1 MTNQENLI
9 TDCARIAQLSRDMLG
24 WINDPENRDLV
35 GLEHKS
41 LVKMVRKSVRR
52 ATKLEHAAACNM
64 AVSVFGPSQAGKSF
78 LVSVL
83 ARPEGGRLVAD
94 FDDPSGALD
103 YIREINPEGEGES
116 TGVVTRFTIT
126 KDATPK
132 GFPIKVALLSEADI
146 VRTIINS
153 FYMDGD
159 QSETPLEAAQLSMH
173 LDAFKGKSKSVMPGL
188 DLDDI
193 YEISDYVGATFG
205 RSAYAAALRSFWDEA
220 AVIAPA
226 LAIHDRAAFL
236 SILWGGHAPLTEL
249 YLGLAQS
256 LAEISHADEVFV
268 GLDALVPRQ
277 TSIIDV
283 KTLRKGDQDAA
294 LSLHTPGGKVVS
306 MDRSRVCAL
315 AAELVIPMRDQP
327 SDLFA
332 FTDLLDFPG
341 ARNRFEQ
348 PLSKTLEDAD
358 TALPELLLRGKVAY
372 LFDRYVADQE
382 ITSMLLCIPD
392 SNMETLDLPTLV
404 ETWIS
409 ATHGGTPT
417 LREQSECGLFF
428 VLTKFDKHLG
438 DSAAEGGDST
448 RFERRMQA
456 SLIEKF
462 GRSRDS
468 WVSEWR
474 PNQPFQNCF
483 WLRNPNFYVDGL
495 LDYNGDKR
503 ETGIRGEKR
512 ERVAELRDGCLQAAS
527 VQLHFTDPATAWDA
541 ALSLNDGGVR
551 YLTDQ
556 LGHVCKPDSKL
567 NQIKI
572 QLSAVSADLRQAMM
586 PFHVSDDI
594 ENRVAEKQ
602 KAASAVIDDLEAVL
616 SRKRFGAMLAAL
628 MVDQETVQSR
638 VSRVPS
644 SVRID
649 NAMSTAGASVAAA
662 MRPAAHLQRPGK
674 PARPTPVQEREPQAG
689 VSNSGG
695 DVRTMSLE
703 EFQAETAIEAWIEAM
718 KQFRDGTTQRGAY
731 GLGDMAASELIAEMI
746 HGARRV
752 GLSRKIADGLTDI
765 SFGLDV
771 EKQAGPASILSAES
785 INAFVAA
792 LGMNTVAMEKRPQ
805 VQGSDGTTRPVFAPR
820 QSVDRIEILPEHPRP
835 AAEDHWIDWVFALEA
850 LFIENAK
857 DGNNGVA
864 NVEQNLKLGRILGGM
879 SA

>member
-1 MTNQENLI
+1 MTSQESLV
-9 TDCARIAQLSRDMLG
+9 TDCARIAQLCREMLG

-41 LVKMVRKSVRR
+41 LVKLVRNSVRR
-52 ATKLEHAAACNM
+52 AAKLERAAASNM

-94 FDDPSGALD
+94 FEDPNGALD

-116 TGVVTRFTIT
+116 TGVVTRFTISREP
-126 KDATPK
+126 TPK
-132 GFPIKVALLSEADI
+132 GFPIKLTLLSESDI
-146 VRTIINS
+146 ARTIINS

-159 QSETPLEAAQLSMH
+159 QSEAPLEAAQLSAH
-173 LDAFKGKSKSVMPGL
+173 LDAFKEKARQTAPGL
-188 DLDDI
+188 DLDDV
-193 YEISDYVGATFG
+193 YEIAEYVDATFG

-220 AVIAPA
+220 AVIAPTLSSA
-226 LAIHDRAAFL
+226 DRADFL
-236 SILWGGHAPLTEL
+236 SILWGGHQPLTEL
-249 YLGLAQS
+249 YQGLAQS
-256 LAEISHADEVFV
+256 LAQISHAEEVFV
-268 GLDALVPRQ
+268 GLDALVPRE

-283 KTLRKGDQDAA
+283 KTLRKGDQDTA
-294 LSLHTPGGKVVS
+294 LSLYTPDGKVVT
-306 MDRSRVCAL
+306 MDRSQICAL

-327 SDLFA
+327 SELFA
-332 FTDLLDFPG
+332 YTDLLDFPG

-358 TALPELLLRGKVAY
+358 TALPELLLRSKVAY
-372 LFDRYVADQE
+372 LFDRYVANQE

-404 ETWIS
+404 ENWIS
-409 ATHGGTPT
+409 TTHGSTPI

-438 DSAAEGGDST
+438 DSAAEGGEST
-448 RFERRMQA
+448 RFERRLQA

-474 PNQPFQNCF
+474 PNEPFQNCY

-495 LDYNGDKR
+495 LDYDADKR
-503 ETGIRGEKR
+503 EIGIREEKR
-512 ERVAELRDGCLQAAS
+512 ERVAELRDGCLQAPS
-527 VQLHFTDPATAWDA
+527 VQRHFADPAAAWDA

-556 LGHVCKPDSKL
+556 LARVCTPDSKL
-567 NQIKI
+567 VQIRV
-572 QLSAVSADLRQAMM
+572 QLTALSTNIGQAML

-594 ENRVAEKQ
+594 ENRVADKQ
-602 KAASAVIDDLEAVL
+602 KTASAVIDDLEDVL
-616 SRKRFGAMLAAL
+616 SRRRFGAMLAAL
-628 MVDQETVQSR
+628 MVDQEIVQSR

-649 NAMSTAGASVAAA
+649 NAMSAAGGSAVT
-662 MRPAAHLQRPGK
+662 AAHQTAHVQRPG
-674 PARPTPVQEREPQAG
+674 RPVRPMPVQSEGPRAKAAK
-689 VSNSGG
+689 SG
-695 DVRTMSLE
+695 DDIRTMSLE
-703 EFQAETAIEAWIEAM
+703 EFQAETAIETWIDAL
-718 KQFRDGTTQRGAY
+718 KQFRDATGQRKAY
-731 GLGDMAASELIAEMI
+731 GLGDVAASELIAEMI
-746 HGARRV
+746 HAVRRV
-752 GLSRKIADGLTDI
+752 GLSREIVDSLTGI
-765 SFGLDV
+765 SFGLNV

-785 INAFVAA
+785 INGFVST
-792 LGMNTVAMEKRPQ
+792 LGMNTVALDKRPQ
-805 VQGSDGTTRPVFAPR
+805 VQSNDGTTRPVFAPR
-820 QSVDRIEILPEHPRP
+820 QTVDRIESLPEHPRP
-835 AAEDHWIDWVFALEA
+835 AAEELWSDWVFALES
-850 LFIENAK
+850 LFIDNAK

-864 NVEQNLKLGRILGGM
+864 NVEQNLRLGRILSGI